1 MELKELLG
9 DAFKDGM
16 TMDEVTEALKNVQ
29 MPKDQSAEIEKLKET
44 ISKSN
49 SEAADWKRKYQ
60 STLDDATRK
69 QQEAEEQAQKNAERL
84 AQLEK
89 EKVIAGYKASYLA
102 MGYDEELAADTANAL
117 AEGNDAKLF
126 ENQKKHQEAVEK
138 KAREEALRGSG
149 RPGGS
154 GSDKSGDDSEAMK
167 LVKQIGEQRA
177 EADKIAK
184 EGLSHYLK

>member
-16 TMDEVTEALKNVQ
+16 TMDEVTEALKEVQ
-29 MPKDQSAEIEKLKET
+29 LPKDQSAEIEKLKQT
-44 ISKSN
+44 ISNSN
-49 SEAADWKRKYQ
+49 SEAAEWKRKYQ

-69 QQEAEEQAQKNAERL
+69 QQEAEEEAKKNAERL

-89 EKVIAGYKASYLA
+89 ERAIAGYKASYLA
-102 MGYDEELAADTANAL
+102 MGYDEALAADTANAL
-117 AEGNDAKLF
+117 FDGDNAKLF
-126 ENQKKHQEAVEK
+126 ENQKKHMEAVEK
-138 KAREEALRGSG
+138 KAREDALRGSG

-154 GSDKSGDDSEAMK
+154 GTDKSGDDSAAIKMAK
-167 LVKQIGEQRA
+167 LIGEQRA

-184 EGLSHYLK
+184 DGLSHYLK

>member
-9 DAFKDGM
+9 DSYKDGM
-16 TMDEVTEALKNVQ
+16 TMDEVAEALKNVEI
-29 MPKDQSAEIEKLKET
+29 PKDQSAEIETLRKR
-44 ISKSN
+44 ISESN
-49 SEAADWKRKYQ
+49 SEAAEWKRKYQ

-69 QQEAEEQAQKNAERL
+69 QQEAEEIAQKNAERL

-138 KAREEALRGSG
+138 KAREDALRGSG

-154 GSDKSGDDSEAMK
+154 GSDKSGADSQAMK
-167 LVKQIGEQRA
+167 LVKIIGEQRA
-177 EADKIAK
+177 ESDKVAK

>member
-16 TMDEVTEALKNVQ
+16 TMDEVNEALKNVQ

-49 SEAADWKRKYQ
+49 SEAKEWKDKFRATQ
-60 STLDDATRK
+60 DEATRK
-69 QQEAEEQAQKNAERL
+69 AEEAAEI
-84 AQLEK
+84 AKKKDEELEALRK

-126 ENQKKHQEAVEK
+126 ENQRKHQEAVEK
-138 KAREEALRGSG
+138 KAREDALRGSG

-154 GSDKSGDDSEAMK
+154 GTDKSGDDSAAMK

-177 EADKIAK
+177 ESDKIAK
-184 EGLSHYLK
+184 DGLAHYLK